1 MIPQTTK
8 RKAQE
13 ESFHLET
20 SGEEV
25 CSSAKKRDIIDHC
38 GRQRVEDTPTKAI
51 QATLRDCTTTVIF
64 CGNMKGRGLSC
75 IQPLQLLGAGNEP
88 NTTAH
93 PHILAA
99 WQITYLPLLAD
110 AIDGGSLGMQGREL
124 LQALSG
130 HESLLSSSLGRDFS
144 DSGGATEEACI
155 DNKSNKRTKINPR
168 CFHGRTRYFCYYC
181 RAASICREDA
191 VRAD

>member
-13 ESFHLET
+13 GSFLLET
-20 SGEEV
+20 SGEGV
-25 CSSAKKRDIIDHC
+25 GSSAKKRDIIDC
-38 GRQRVEDTPTKAI
+38 GRHRVEDTPTKAI
-51 QATLRDCTTTVIF
+51 QATPRDSTTTVIF
-64 CGNMKGRGLSC
+64 CGNMKGSGLSC
-75 IQPLQLLGAGNEP
+75 IQPLQLLGAGNELD
-88 NTTAH
+88 TTAH

-99 WQITYLPLLAD
+99 WQVTYLPLLAD
-110 AIDGGSLGMQGREL
+110 AIDGGSLGKQGREV
-124 LQALSG
+124 LQALGG
-130 HESLLSSSLGRDFS
+130 HESLLSSTLGRDFL

-168 CFHGRTRYFCYYC
+168 CLHGRTRYFCYYC